1 MTKKI
6 FALQFFSILLIF
18 VLPPIL
24 AQNGPK
30 GALDLAKFSWTAL
43 PSLLLALLLFFQDKA
58 ERGKSA
64 KANESAETKD
74 RLETVEAAAAKSDDT
89 LETNGRQERVEPPP
103 KTLSRQKSAS
113 LFKAF
118 QLSGNALLAFGL
130 LLAEA
135 ALIRLASLALGC
147 GAQEGAILPNSA
159 AGFLACAATL
169 ASAAFYEEA
178 LYRLYLPKAA
188 KKAVENKKKRA
199 SFEHALRSA
208 CRRLVRAGAP
218 LAGLGRGFERA
229 LCRRGLASLLCQVK
243 EPLAA
248 TGRALGLQRLRA
260 PYVDVKEKVQG
271 QKARGRQK
279 AVN

>member
-43 PSLLLALLLFFQDKA
+43 PSLLLALFLFFQDKA

-64 KANESAETKD
+64 K
-74 RLETVEAAAAKSDDT
+74 
-89 LETNGRQERVEPPP
+89 TNGRQETVEPPP
-103 KTLSRQKSAS
+103 KTLARQKSAS